1 MTGNHGGS
9 DYWVVKLD
17 TSGNMEWQ
25 KSLGSS
31 GEDYAPSIQQTS
43 DGDYIVDGCNRGNY
57 WVVKLR
63 REEV

>member
-31 GEDYAPSIQQTS
+31 GEDYVPSVQQTS
-43 DGDYIVDGCNRGNY
+43 DGDYIVAGYNRE
-57 WVVKLR
+57 LLS
-63 REEV
+63 